1 MSLIFEAAARYAA
14 IGWNIIRVAGIRADG
29 TCTCYLG
36 AECSTP
42 GKHPL
47 DRNWQDRGTTD
58 ENVIASWFLTGD
70 EPNIGLV
77 FGAKSGAVDTEWD
90 NAEAKAVAEKF
101 GLTKIATPTYESSR
115 GQHRLWKFDSRLPRK
130 AVAKL
135 GGLEVRI
142 GGDKR
147 GAQSLL
153 PPSRHSSGTIY
164 KWLPG
169 LSPEEVGLASLPEE
183 FLAALI
189 EAEGGGGGD
198 TQIALT
204 RAAPAMSVVQRGLD
218 SGERHSGMVR
228 LVSSEIMRM
237 RDPHDPEEQQIVLTI
252 IRSLNQ
258 TMCRPPLQNPEL
270 NSIWMGQL
278 RWGMKARA
286 AGVTDIASTDEK
298 ADEKVDEQAKKNPHA
313 ASGLELRDGEWW
325 PGLWRLAVVLGDPR
339 EFRLAIPMKIA
350 EAEEDRM
357 YVYVSLTSAEWSS
370 SVAVARK
377 ILEVTGTL
385 LMNDPNPKAWAKI
398 WNGYSV
404 KKDGKSVQV
413 RGLNVKLMDARTEE
427 TPPPEQQRYVVLAGW
442 LLDGLSNTGFADG
455 APRDDDRPQPTGK
468 PSWIR
473 NADGSYDLY
482 FSWNK
487 VFEDIRS
494 SRKVNIMDGEM
505 VALKRRI
512 LKVVGEKEFQGKR
525 VRVETGV
532 QRRFI
537 VWQQRHIDAL
547 EALAHPP
554 EAVVD

>member
-1 MSLIFEAAARYAA
+1 MSLIFQAAAKYAA
-14 IGWNIIRVAGIRADG
+14 IGWNIIRVSGIRADG
-29 TCTCYLG
+29 TCACYLG

-47 DRNWQDRGTTD
+47 DRNWQERGTTNED
-58 ENVIASWFLTGD
+58 EIASWFLAGD

-77 FGAKSGAVDTEWD
+77 FGAKSGVVDTEWD
-90 NAEAKAVAEKF
+90 NADAKAVAEKF

-153 PPSRHSSGTIY
+153 PPSRHSSGTVY

-189 EAEGGGGGD
+189 ESEGGGCLEKE
-198 TQIALT
+198 TAV
-204 RAAPAMSVVQRGLD
+204 AVPAMSIVHRGLGE
-218 SGERHSGMVR
+218 GERHDGMVR
-228 LVSSEIMRM
+228 VASSEIMRM
-237 RDPHDPEEQQIVLTI
+237 RDPHDPEEQQIVMML
-252 IRSLNQ
+252 LGAVNMQ
-258 TMCRPPLQNPEL
+258 FCRPPLPEAEL
-270 NSIWMGQL
+270 KSIWMGQL

-286 AGVTDIASTDEK
+286 AGVTNIASTDEK
-298 ADEKVDEQAKKNPHA
+298 ADDKVKEQAKRNPHA

-325 PGLWRLAVVLGDPR
+325 PGLWKLAVILGDPR
-339 EFRLAIPMKIA
+339 EYRLAIPMKIA

-357 YVYVSLTSAEWSS
+357 YVYVSLTSADWSS
-370 SVAVARK
+370 SLTVARK

-385 LMNDPNPKAWAKI
+385 FMLDPNPKAWAKI

-404 KKDGKSVQV
+404 KKDGKAVQI

-442 LLDGLSNTGFADG
+442 MLDGLSNTGFADG

-473 NADGSYDLY
+473 NEDGSYDLY

-487 VFEDIRS
+487 LFEDIRS

-512 LKVVGEKEFQGKR
+512 LKAVGEKEFQGKR
-525 VRVETGV
+525 VRVETGL

-537 VWQQRHIDAL
+537 VWKQRHIDAL
-547 EALAHPP
+547 EAIAHPQGA
-554 EAVVD
+554 EAE